1 MVSDDDEELQKLK
14 WEAPPFEAV
23 NPRQANS
30 FYGKLSRRLKEK
42 PGEWVK
48 LPEDRITT
56 EASAKQTMHGIRE
69 GKMSGMPKG
78 EFEVVRSGAELWVR
92 YAVPQGED
100 GAWKPSRPRLVQRP
114 GKAKKRGE
122 DE

>member
-1 MVSDDDEELQKLK
+1 MNDDDDLANIK

-30 FYGKLSRRLKEK
+30 FYGKLARQLKEK
-42 PGEWVK
+42 PGHWVK
-48 LPEDRITT
+48 LPETRITT

-69 GKMSGMPKG
+69 GRMSGMPKG
-78 EFEVVRSGAELWVR
+78 EFEVARSGAELWVR
-92 YAVPQGED
+92 AVPPPEVPPG
-100 GAWKPSRPRLVQRP
+100 PRLVQRE